1 MNETS
6 DTSPNS
12 TPSVP
17 RKDFGV
23 DLNLIPDELDVPLR
37 AEPPANT
44 PASLWHRVQMHP
56 SAMVSLWSRDADLRI
71 VRLTVAGNSPSW
83 NPRWVRWT
91 YAVRR
96 APELQGGAA
105 LDAQDMLSED
115 GATLTLLLLPG
126 EQRSVTLEFLPFL
139 DGETY
144 TGDYPFTVVLTD
156 AGDDRTADT
165 PGRLRLTHPPA
176 GLLDLLPSI
185 YSGPSVSPSARFKP
199 YEDPPF
205 FTRFLRGFE
214 DASEPLQEL
223 LSRRERFFDLN
234 QAPADFLPWLAG
246 WVSLTLDENWPEL
259 KRRRL
264 IREAVDLY
272 RWRGTRRGLSRYLEI
287 YTGVV
292 PRIEDQPFAGMRLG
306 PESLLGRDTLLG
318 GVGAHTFV
326 VTLAVPDPRA
336 VNERIVRDII
346 ESEKPAHAAYDLRI
360 VHRVAG
366 TE

>member
-1 MNETS
+1 MNDTPETQAALGARR
-6 DTSPNS
+6 
-12 TPSVP
+12 V
-17 RKDFGV
+17 DFGV
-23 DLNLIPDELDVPLR
+23 DLNLIPDELDAPLR
-37 AEPPANT
+37 AVPKPGALS
-44 PASLWHRVQMHP
+44 ASLWHRVQG
-56 SAMVSLWSRDADLRI
+56 SAGAMVSLWSRDTHLRI
-71 VRLTVAGNSPSW
+71 VRLTVTSDAPGW
-83 NPRWVRWT
+83 NGRWT
-91 YAVRR
+91 RWSYAVRR
-96 APELQGGAA
+96 APELQGGGA
-105 LDAQDMLSED
+105 LDAQDVLSED
-115 GATLTLLLLPG
+115 GASLILLLLPG
-126 EQRSVTLEFLPFL
+126 EQRTATLEFLPAL
-139 DGETY
+139 DGATR

-156 AGDDRTADT
+156 ADDERSTDT

-176 GLLDLLPSI
+176 GLLDLLPAI
-185 YSGPSVSPSARFKP
+185 YAGPPVSPNARFQP
-199 YEDPPF
+199 YEEPPF
-205 FTRFLRGFE
+205 FTRYLRGFE
-214 DASEPLQEL
+214 DASEPLRDL
-223 LSRRERFFDLN
+223 LGSRERLFDLH

-246 WVSLTLDENWPEL
+246 WVSLALDENWPEL

-292 PRIEDQPFAGMRLG
+292 PRIDDQPFAGMRLG
-306 PESLLGRDTLLG
+306 RESLLGRDTILG

-360 VHRVAG
+360 VHR